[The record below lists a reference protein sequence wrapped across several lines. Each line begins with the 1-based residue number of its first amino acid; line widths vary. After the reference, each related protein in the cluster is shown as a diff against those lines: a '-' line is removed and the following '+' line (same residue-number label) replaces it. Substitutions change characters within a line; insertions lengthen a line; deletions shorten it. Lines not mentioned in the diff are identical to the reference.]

1 MKTNEPRREGANFK
15 KTGSGSK
22 STGSRPSGSKP
33 TGSKP
38 AKLSP
43 AGRPLK
49 GKPKPKPYA
58 PRTEAS
64 ADRPDR
70 GPRNEGSRNDRSR
83 DERAPRPYSNDR
95 GPRNDRSN
103 DRGGRPFNQDA
114 RPFNREERT
123 DRAPRNDG
131 PREERAP
138 RPYSND
144 RGPRNDRSNDRGGRP
159 FNREDRPFNREDRP
173 FNREERTDRAPRN
186 DGPREDRPF
195 NKDARP
201 YNREDRPFNR
211 EDRPREDRAPRP
223 YSNDRP
229 REDRPFNQEAR
240 TFNREDRPYS
250 REDRPYNREDRG
262 DYGTERRNSA
272 YTKPQSAYKGGRPV
286 TGNPAKRW
294 HAPTVKTAETH
305 GLTDGAIR
313 LNRFLARA
321 GVCSRR
327 DADKL
332 IADGMVMVNGQVVLE
347 MGHKVMPSDE
357 VRYAGEVLKSEKK
370 MYLVLNKP
378 KGFITSMDD
387 EKARKTVM
395 ELIRGACRERIYPVG
410 RLDRATTGVLLFTN
424 DGDMAKKLTHP
435 SHGAKKIYSVS
446 LDKPLSKAHFAELAQ
461 GIQLEDGPIKPDE
474 INQVDAQDAREIGV
488 SLHSGRNRIV
498 RRMFEHLGY
507 EVVRLDRVQFGP
519 ITKKNLAR
527 GQYRLLN
534 EKEIAFLK
542 MLG

>member
-103 DRGGRPFNQDA
+103 DRGG
-114 RPFNREERT
+114 
-123 DRAPRNDG
+123 
-131 PREERAP
+131 
-138 RPYSND
+138 
-144 RGPRNDRSNDRGGRP
+144 
-159 FNREDRPFNREDRP
+159 RPFNREDRP

>member
-1 MKTNEPRREGANFK
+1 MKTNDPRREGANFK
-15 KTGSGSK
+15 KSGN
-22 STGSRPSGSKP
+22 GSKP
-33 TGSKP
+33 TGSKPSKNKP

-58 PRTEAS
+58 PRTEFA

-70 GPRNEGSRNDRSR
+70 GPRNDRPR
-83 DERAPRPYSNDR
+83 EDRPLNKDARPFNREDRPREERAPRPNSYDRPREDRPREDRAPRTYSNDR
-95 GPRNDRSN
+95 GPRNDR
-103 DRGGRPFNQDA
+103 
-114 RPFNREERT
+114 
-123 DRAPRNDG
+123 
-131 PREERAP
+131 PREER
-138 RPYSND
+138 
-144 RGPRNDRSNDRGGRP
+144 
-159 FNREDRPFNREDRP
+159 
-173 FNREERTDRAPRN
+173 
-186 DGPREDRPF
+186 PF
-195 NKDARP
+195 NK
-201 YNREDRPFNR
+201 ETRPFNR
-211 EDRPREDRAPRP
+211 EDRPREDRTFP
-223 YSNDRP
+223 ND
-229 REDRPFNQEAR
+229 A
-240 TFNREDRPYS
+240 
-250 REDRPYNREDRG
+250 RPYNREERG
-262 DYGTERRNSA
+262 EYGTERRNSA

-357 VRYAGEVLKSEKK
+357 VRYAGELLKSEKK

-424 DGDMAKKLTHP
+424 DGDLAKKLTHP
-435 SHGAKKIYSVS
+435 SHGAKKIYAVS

-461 GIQLEDGPIKPDE
+461 GIQLEDGPIKADE
-474 INQVDAQDAREIGV
+474 ISQVDAQDAREIGV

-527 GQYRLLN
+527 GQYRFLN

>member
-15 KTGSGSK
+15 KSGSGSK
-22 STGSRPSGSKP
+22 PTGSKPTRSKP

-49 GKPKPKPYA
+49 GKPKPRTYT
-58 PRTEAS
+58 PRPEAS

-70 GPRNEGSRNDRSR
+70 G
-83 DERAPRPYSNDR
+83 
-95 GPRNDRSN
+95 
-103 DRGGRPFNQDA
+103 
-114 RPFNREERT
+114 
-123 DRAPRNDG
+123 PRNDG

-138 RPYSND
+138 RPYNND
-144 RGPRNDRSNDRGGRP
+144 RGPRNDRPREERAPRPYTNDRGPRNDGPREERAPRPYTNDRGPRNDGPREERAPRPYNHDRGPRNDGPREERAPRPYNNDRGPRNDGPREERSNDRTSRPFNQDARP
-159 FNREDRPFNREDRP
+159 FNREDRPFNRE
-173 FNREERTDRAPRN
+173 N
-186 DGPREDRPF
+186 
-195 NKDARP
+195 RP
-201 YNREDRPFNR
+201 YNRE
-211 EDRPREDRAPRP
+211 E
-223 YSNDRP
+223 
-229 REDRPFNQEAR
+229 Q
-240 TFNREDRPYS
+240 
-250 REDRPYNREDRG
+250 G

-305 GLTDGAIR
+305 GLTDGEIR

-332 IADGMVMVNGQVVLE
+332 IADGMVMVNGEVVLE

-461 GIQLEDGPIKPDE
+461 GIELEDGPIKADE
-474 INQVDAQDAREIGV
+474 ISQVEAQDAREIGV

-527 GQYRLLN
+527 GHYRLLN
-534 EKEIAFLK
+534 DKEIAFLK

>member
-1 MKTNEPRREGANFK
+1 MKTNEPRREGAKFK

-22 STGSRPSGSKP
+22 PTGSKPTGSKP

-58 PRTEAS
+58 PRTEFS

-70 GPRNEGSRNDRSR
+70 GPRN
-83 DERAPRPYSNDR
+83 
-95 GPRNDRSN
+95 
-103 DRGGRPFNQDA
+103 
-114 RPFNREERT
+114 
-123 DRAPRNDG
+123 
-131 PREERAP
+131 
-138 RPYSND
+138 
-144 RGPRNDRSNDRGGRP
+144 
-159 FNREDRPFNREDRP
+159 
-173 FNREERTDRAPRN
+173 
-186 DGPREDRPF
+186 DGPREDRPY

-201 YNREDRPFNR
+201 FN
-211 EDRPREDRAPRP
+211 REDRAPRP

-229 REDRPFNQEAR
+229 REDRPFNKDAR
-240 TFNREDRPYS
+240 PFNREDRPREERAPRPYS
-250 REDRPYNREDRG
+250 NDRGPRNDDQSNDRPREDRPFNQDARPYNREDRPFNREDRPYNREDRG

-286 TGNPAKRW
+286 TGNPTKRW

-357 VRYAGEVLKSEKK
+357 VRYAGELLKSEKK

-461 GIQLEDGPIKPDE
+461 GIELEDGPIKADE
-474 INQVDAQDAREIGV
+474 ISQVEAQDAREIGI

-527 GQYRLLN
+527 GHYRLLN

>member
-1 MKTNEPRREGANFK
+1 MKTNEPRREGAKFK
-15 KTGSGSK
+15 KSGSGSK
-22 STGSRPSGSKP
+22 PTGSKPTRSKP

-49 GKPKPKPYA
+49 GKPKPRTYT
-58 PRTEAS
+58 PRPEAS

-70 GPRNEGSRNDRSR
+70 GPRNDGQRE
-83 DERAPRPYSNDR
+83 ERAPRPYNNDR
-95 GPRNDRSN
+95 G
-103 DRGGRPFNQDA
+103 
-114 RPFNREERT
+114 
-123 DRAPRNDG
+123 PRNDG

-138 RPYSND
+138 RPYNND
-144 RGPRNDRSNDRGGRP
+144 RGPRNDGPREERSNDRTSRPFNQDARP
-159 FNREDRPFNREDRP
+159 FNREDRPFNRE
-173 FNREERTDRAPRN
+173 N
-186 DGPREDRPF
+186 
-195 NKDARP
+195 RP
-201 YNREDRPFNR
+201 YNRE
-211 EDRPREDRAPRP
+211 E
-223 YSNDRP
+223 
-229 REDRPFNQEAR
+229 Q
-240 TFNREDRPYS
+240 
-250 REDRPYNREDRG
+250 G

-305 GLTDGAIR
+305 GLTDGEIR

-332 IADGMVMVNGQVVLE
+332 IADGMVMVNGEVVLE

-461 GIQLEDGPIKPDE
+461 GIELEDGPIKADE
-474 INQVDAQDAREIGV
+474 ISQVEAQDAREIGV

-527 GQYRLLN
+527 GHYRLLN
-534 EKEIAFLK
+534 DKEIAFLK

>member
-1 MKTNEPRREGANFK
+1 MCFLFSIGMKTNEPRREGAKFK
-15 KTGSGSK
+15 KSGSGSK
-22 STGSRPSGSKP
+22 PTGSKPTRSKP

-49 GKPKPKPYA
+49 GKPKPRTYT
-58 PRTEAS
+58 PRPEAS

-70 GPRNEGSRNDRSR
+70 G
-83 DERAPRPYSNDR
+83 
-95 GPRNDRSN
+95 
-103 DRGGRPFNQDA
+103 
-114 RPFNREERT
+114 
-123 DRAPRNDG
+123 PRNDG

-144 RGPRNDRSNDRGGRP
+144 RGPRNDRPREERAPRPYNNDRGPRNDGPREERSNDRTSRPFNQDARP
-159 FNREDRPFNREDRP
+159 FNREDRPFNRE
-173 FNREERTDRAPRN
+173 N
-186 DGPREDRPF
+186 
-195 NKDARP
+195 RP
-201 YNREDRPFNR
+201 YNRE
-211 EDRPREDRAPRP
+211 E
-223 YSNDRP
+223 
-229 REDRPFNQEAR
+229 Q
-240 TFNREDRPYS
+240 
-250 REDRPYNREDRG
+250 G

-305 GLTDGAIR
+305 GLTDGEIR

-332 IADGMVMVNGQVVLE
+332 IADGMVMVNGEVVLE

-461 GIQLEDGPIKPDE
+461 GIELEDGPIKADE
-474 INQVDAQDAREIGV
+474 ISQVEAQDAREIGV

-527 GQYRLLN
+527 GHYRLLN
-534 EKEIAFLK
+534 DKEIAFLK

>member
-1 MKTNEPRREGANFK
+1 MKTNEPRREGAKFK
-15 KTGSGSK
+15 KSGSGSK
-22 STGSRPSGSKP
+22 PTGSKPTRSKP

-49 GKPKPKPYA
+49 GKPKPRTYT
-58 PRTEAS
+58 PRPEAS

-70 GPRNEGSRNDRSR
+70 GPRNDRPR
-83 DERAPRPYSNDR
+83 EERAPRPYNNDR
-95 GPRNDRSN
+95 GPRNDRPREERAPRPYNN
-103 DRGGRPFNQDA
+103 DRG
-114 RPFNREERT
+114 
-123 DRAPRNDG
+123 PRNDG

-138 RPYSND
+138 RPYNND
-144 RGPRNDRSNDRGGRP
+144 RGPRNDGPREERSNDRTSRPFNQDARP
-159 FNREDRPFNREDRP
+159 FNREDRPFNRE
-173 FNREERTDRAPRN
+173 N
-186 DGPREDRPF
+186 
-195 NKDARP
+195 RP
-201 YNREDRPFNR
+201 YNRE
-211 EDRPREDRAPRP
+211 E
-223 YSNDRP
+223 
-229 REDRPFNQEAR
+229 Q
-240 TFNREDRPYS
+240 
-250 REDRPYNREDRG
+250 G

-305 GLTDGAIR
+305 GLTDGEIR

-332 IADGMVMVNGQVVLE
+332 IADGMVMVNGEVVLE

-461 GIQLEDGPIKPDE
+461 GIELEDGPIKADE
-474 INQVDAQDAREIGV
+474 ISQVEAQDAREIGV

-527 GQYRLLN
+527 GHYRLLN
-534 EKEIAFLK
+534 DKEIAFLK

>member
-15 KTGSGSK
+15 KSGSGSK
-22 STGSRPSGSKP
+22 PTRSKP

-49 GKPKPKPYA
+49 GKPKPRTYT
-58 PRTEAS
+58 PRPEAS

-70 GPRNEGSRNDRSR
+70 GPRNE
-83 DERAPRPYSNDR
+83 
-95 GPRNDRSN
+95 
-103 DRGGRPFNQDA
+103 
-114 RPFNREERT
+114 
-123 DRAPRNDG
+123 G

-144 RGPRNDRSNDRGGRP
+144 RGPRNDGPREERSNDRTSRPFNQDARP
-159 FNREDRPFNREDRP
+159 FNREDRPFNRE
-173 FNREERTDRAPRN
+173 N
-186 DGPREDRPF
+186 
-195 NKDARP
+195 RP
-201 YNREDRPFNR
+201 YNRE
-211 EDRPREDRAPRP
+211 E
-223 YSNDRP
+223 
-229 REDRPFNQEAR
+229 Q
-240 TFNREDRPYS
+240 
-250 REDRPYNREDRG
+250 G

-305 GLTDGAIR
+305 GLTDGEIR

-332 IADGMVMVNGQVVLE
+332 IADGMVMVNGEVVLE

-461 GIQLEDGPIKPDE
+461 GIELEDGPIKADE
-474 INQVDAQDAREIGV
+474 ISQVEAQDAREIGV

-527 GQYRLLN
+527 GHYRLLN
-534 EKEIAFLK
+534 DKEIAFLK

>member
-83 DERAPRPYSNDR
+83 DERAPRTYSNDR
-95 GPRNDRSN
+95 GPRNDGPREDRPN
-103 DRGGRPFNQDA
+103 NRGG
-114 RPFNREERT
+114 RPFNREERPYNREERP
-123 DRAPRNDG
+123 DRAPRNDA

-144 RGPRNDRSNDRGGRP
+144 RG
-159 FNREDRPFNREDRP
+159 
-173 FNREERTDRAPRN
+173 PRN

-201 YNREDRPFNR
+201 YN
-211 EDRPREDRAPRP
+211 
-223 YSNDRP
+223 
-229 REDRPFNQEAR
+229 
-240 TFNREDRPYS
+240 

>member
-1 MKTNEPRREGANFK
+1 LTAGFSSKKNLTHNASDLSTRKHLLCFLFSIGMKTNEPRREGANFK
-15 KTGSGSK
+15 KSGSGSK
-22 STGSRPSGSKP
+22 PTGSKPTRSKP

-49 GKPKPKPYA
+49 GKPKPRTYT
-58 PRTEAS
+58 PRPEAS

-70 GPRNEGSRNDRSR
+70 GPRNDRPR
-83 DERAPRPYSNDR
+83 EERAPRPYNNDR
-95 GPRNDRSN
+95 G
-103 DRGGRPFNQDA
+103 
-114 RPFNREERT
+114 
-123 DRAPRNDG
+123 PRNDG

-138 RPYSND
+138 RPYNND
-144 RGPRNDRSNDRGGRP
+144 RGPRNDGPREERAPRPYNNDRGPRNDGPRQERAPRPYNNDRGPRNDGPREERSNDRTSRPFNQDARP
-159 FNREDRPFNREDRP
+159 FNREDRPFNRE
-173 FNREERTDRAPRN
+173 N
-186 DGPREDRPF
+186 
-195 NKDARP
+195 RP
-201 YNREDRPFNR
+201 YNRE
-211 EDRPREDRAPRP
+211 E
-223 YSNDRP
+223 
-229 REDRPFNQEAR
+229 Q
-240 TFNREDRPYS
+240 
-250 REDRPYNREDRG
+250 G

-305 GLTDGAIR
+305 GLTDGEIR

-332 IADGMVMVNGQVVLE
+332 IADGMVMVNGEVVLE

-461 GIQLEDGPIKPDE
+461 GIELEDGPIKADE
-474 INQVDAQDAREIGV
+474 ISQVEAQDAREIGV

-527 GQYRLLN
+527 GHYRLLN
-534 EKEIAFLK
+534 DKEIAFLK

>member
-15 KTGSGSK
+15 KSGSGSK
-22 STGSRPSGSKP
+22 PTGSKPTRSKP

-49 GKPKPKPYA
+49 GKPKPRTYT
-58 PRTEAS
+58 PRPEAS

-70 GPRNEGSRNDRSR
+70 G
-83 DERAPRPYSNDR
+83 
-95 GPRNDRSN
+95 
-103 DRGGRPFNQDA
+103 
-114 RPFNREERT
+114 
-123 DRAPRNDG
+123 PRNDG

-138 RPYSND
+138 RPYNND
-144 RGPRNDRSNDRGGRP
+144 RGPRNDGPREERAPRPYNNDRGPRNDGPREERSNDRTSRPFNQDARP
-159 FNREDRPFNREDRP
+159 FNREDRPFNRE
-173 FNREERTDRAPRN
+173 N
-186 DGPREDRPF
+186 
-195 NKDARP
+195 RP
-201 YNREDRPFNR
+201 YNRE
-211 EDRPREDRAPRP
+211 E
-223 YSNDRP
+223 
-229 REDRPFNQEAR
+229 Q
-240 TFNREDRPYS
+240 
-250 REDRPYNREDRG
+250 G

-305 GLTDGAIR
+305 GLTDGEIR

-332 IADGMVMVNGQVVLE
+332 IADGMVMVNGEVVLE

-461 GIQLEDGPIKPDE
+461 GIELEDGPIKADE
-474 INQVDAQDAREIGV
+474 ISQVEAQDAREIGV

-527 GQYRLLN
+527 GHYRLLN
-534 EKEIAFLK
+534 DKEIAFLK

>member
-15 KTGSGSK
+15 KSGSGSK
-22 STGSRPSGSKP
+22 PTGSKPTRSKP

-49 GKPKPKPYA
+49 GKPKPRTYT
-58 PRTEAS
+58 PRPEAS

-70 GPRNEGSRNDRSR
+70 G
-83 DERAPRPYSNDR
+83 
-95 GPRNDRSN
+95 
-103 DRGGRPFNQDA
+103 
-114 RPFNREERT
+114 
-123 DRAPRNDG
+123 PRNDG

-144 RGPRNDRSNDRGGRP
+144 RGPRNDGPREERSNDRTGRPFNQDARP
-159 FNREDRPFNREDRP
+159 FNREDRPFNRE
-173 FNREERTDRAPRN
+173 N
-186 DGPREDRPF
+186 
-195 NKDARP
+195 RP
-201 YNREDRPFNR
+201 YNRE
-211 EDRPREDRAPRP
+211 E
-223 YSNDRP
+223 
-229 REDRPFNQEAR
+229 Q
-240 TFNREDRPYS
+240 
-250 REDRPYNREDRG
+250 G

-305 GLTDGAIR
+305 GLTDGDIR

-332 IADGMVMVNGQVVLE
+332 IADGMVMVNGEVVLE

-435 SHGAKKIYSVS
+435 SHGAKKIYSIS

-461 GIQLEDGPIKPDE
+461 GIELEDGPIKADE
-474 INQVDAQDAREIGV
+474 ISQVEAQDAREIGV

-527 GQYRLLN
+527 GHYRLLN
-534 EKEIAFLK
+534 DKEIAFLK

>member
-15 KTGSGSK
+15 KSGSGSK
-22 STGSRPSGSKP
+22 PTGSKPTRSKP

-49 GKPKPKPYA
+49 GKPKPRTYT
-58 PRTEAS
+58 PRPEAS

-70 GPRNEGSRNDRSR
+70 GPRNDRPR
-83 DERAPRPYSNDR
+83 EERAPRPYNNDR
-95 GPRNDRSN
+95 G
-103 DRGGRPFNQDA
+103 
-114 RPFNREERT
+114 
-123 DRAPRNDG
+123 PRNDG

-138 RPYSND
+138 RPYNND
-144 RGPRNDRSNDRGGRP
+144 RGPRNDGPREERSNDRTSRPFNQDARP
-159 FNREDRPFNREDRP
+159 FNREDRPFNRE
-173 FNREERTDRAPRN
+173 N
-186 DGPREDRPF
+186 
-195 NKDARP
+195 RP
-201 YNREDRPFNR
+201 YNRE
-211 EDRPREDRAPRP
+211 E
-223 YSNDRP
+223 
-229 REDRPFNQEAR
+229 Q
-240 TFNREDRPYS
+240 
-250 REDRPYNREDRG
+250 G

-305 GLTDGAIR
+305 GLTDGEIR

-332 IADGMVMVNGQVVLE
+332 IADGMVMVNGEVVLE

-461 GIQLEDGPIKPDE
+461 GIELEDGPIKADE
-474 INQVDAQDAREIGV
+474 ISQVEAQDAREIGV

-527 GQYRLLN
+527 GHYRLLN
-534 EKEIAFLK
+534 DKEIAFLK

>member
-83 DERAPRPYSNDR
+83 DER
-95 GPRNDRSN
+95 
-103 DRGGRPFNQDA
+103 
-114 RPFNREERT
+114 T
-123 DRAPRNDG
+123 
-131 PREERAP
+131 P

-159 FNREDRPFNREDRP
+159 FNREDRPFNREERP
-173 FNREERTDRAPRN
+173 DRAPRN
-186 DGPREDRPF
+186 DGPREERAPRPYSNDRPREDRPF

-240 TFNREDRPYS
+240 PFNREDRPYS

-474 INQVDAQDAREIGV
+474 INQVDAQDAREIGI

>member
-15 KTGSGSK
+15 KSGSGSK
-22 STGSRPSGSKP
+22 PTGSKPTRSKP

-49 GKPKPKPYA
+49 GKPKPRTYT
-58 PRTEAS
+58 PRPEAS

-70 GPRNEGSRNDRSR
+70 G
-83 DERAPRPYSNDR
+83 
-95 GPRNDRSN
+95 
-103 DRGGRPFNQDA
+103 
-114 RPFNREERT
+114 
-123 DRAPRNDG
+123 PRNDG

-144 RGPRNDRSNDRGGRP
+144 RGPRNDGPREERAPRPYTNDRGPRNDGPREERSNDRTSRPFNQDARP
-159 FNREDRPFNREDRP
+159 FNREDRPFNRE
-173 FNREERTDRAPRN
+173 N
-186 DGPREDRPF
+186 
-195 NKDARP
+195 RP
-201 YNREDRPFNR
+201 YNRE
-211 EDRPREDRAPRP
+211 E
-223 YSNDRP
+223 
-229 REDRPFNQEAR
+229 Q
-240 TFNREDRPYS
+240 
-250 REDRPYNREDRG
+250 G

-305 GLTDGAIR
+305 GLTDGDIR

-332 IADGMVMVNGQVVLE
+332 IADGMVMVNGEVVLE

-435 SHGAKKIYSVS
+435 SHGAKKIYSIS

-461 GIQLEDGPIKPDE
+461 GIELEDGPIKADE
-474 INQVDAQDAREIGV
+474 ISQVEAQDAREIGV

-527 GQYRLLN
+527 GHYRLLN
-534 EKEIAFLK
+534 DKEIAFLK

>member
-1 MKTNEPRREGANFK
+1 MKTNEPRREGAKFK

-22 STGSRPSGSKP
+22 PTGSKPTGSKPTGSRP

-58 PRTEAS
+58 PRTEFS

-70 GPRNEGSRNDRSR
+70 GPRNDGPRED
-83 DERAPRPYSNDR
+83 RPYNK
-95 GPRNDRSN
+95 
-103 DRGGRPFNQDA
+103 DA
-114 RPFNREERT
+114 RPFNRE
-123 DRAPRNDG
+123 DR

-144 RGPRNDRSNDRGGRP
+144 RPR
-159 FNREDRPFNREDRP
+159 E
-173 FNREERTDRAPRN
+173 DRAPRPYSN
-186 DGPREDRPF
+186 DRPREDRPF
-195 NKDARP
+195 NKDA
-201 YNREDRPFNR
+201 RPFNR

-229 REDRPFNQEAR
+229 REDRPFNKDAR
-240 TFNREDRPYS
+240 PFNREDRPREDRAPRPYS
-250 REDRPYNREDRG
+250 NDRPREDRPFNKDARPFNREDRPREDRAPRPYSNDRGPRNDDQSNDRPREDRPFNREDRPYNREERG
-262 DYGTERRNSA
+262 NYDTERRNSA

-286 TGNPAKRW
+286 TGNPTKRW

-461 GIQLEDGPIKPDE
+461 GIELEDGPIKADE
-474 INQVDAQDAREIGV
+474 ISQVEAQDAREIGI

-527 GQYRLLN
+527 GHYRLLN

>member
-114 RPFNREERT
+114 
-123 DRAPRNDG
+123 
-131 PREERAP
+131 
-138 RPYSND
+138 
-144 RGPRNDRSNDRGGRP
+144 
-159 FNREDRPFNREDRP
+159 RP

>member
-1 MKTNEPRREGANFK
+1 MKTNEPRREGAKFK
-15 KTGSGSK
+15 KSGSGSK
-22 STGSRPSGSKP
+22 PTGSKPTRSKP

-49 GKPKPKPYA
+49 GKPKPRTYT
-58 PRTEAS
+58 PRPEAS

-70 GPRNEGSRNDRSR
+70 GPRNDRPR
-83 DERAPRPYSNDR
+83 EERAPRPYNNDR
-95 GPRNDRSN
+95 GPRNDGPREERSN
-103 DRGGRPFNQDA
+103 DRTSRPFNQDARPFNQDA
-114 RPFNREERT
+114 RPFNRE
-123 DRAPRNDG
+123 
-131 PREERAP
+131 
-138 RPYSND
+138 
-144 RGPRNDRSNDRGGRP
+144 
-159 FNREDRPFNREDRP
+159 DRPFNRE
-173 FNREERTDRAPRN
+173 N
-186 DGPREDRPF
+186 
-195 NKDARP
+195 RP
-201 YNREDRPFNR
+201 YNRE
-211 EDRPREDRAPRP
+211 E
-223 YSNDRP
+223 
-229 REDRPFNQEAR
+229 Q
-240 TFNREDRPYS
+240 
-250 REDRPYNREDRG
+250 G

-305 GLTDGAIR
+305 GLTDGEIR

-332 IADGMVMVNGQVVLE
+332 IADGMVMVNGEVVLE

-461 GIQLEDGPIKPDE
+461 GIELEDGPIKADE
-474 INQVDAQDAREIGV
+474 ISQVEAQDAREIGV

-527 GQYRLLN
+527 GHYRLLN
-534 EKEIAFLK
+534 DKEIAFLK

>member
-83 DERAPRPYSNDR
+83 DERAPRTYSNDR
-95 GPRNDRSN
+95 GPRND
-103 DRGGRPFNQDA
+103 
-114 RPFNREERT
+114 
-123 DRAPRNDG
+123 G
-131 PREERAP
+131 PRED
-138 RPYSND
+138 RPN
-144 RGPRNDRSNDRGGRP
+144 NRGGRP

-173 FNREERTDRAPRN
+173 DRAPRNDAPREERAPRPYSNDRGPRN

-201 YNREDRPFNR
+201 YN
-211 EDRPREDRAPRP
+211 
-223 YSNDRP
+223 
-229 REDRPFNQEAR
+229 
-240 TFNREDRPYS
+240 

>member
-83 DERAPRPYSNDR
+83 DER
-95 GPRNDRSN
+95 
-103 DRGGRPFNQDA
+103 
-114 RPFNREERT
+114 T
-123 DRAPRNDG
+123 
-131 PREERAP
+131 P

-159 FNREDRPFNREDRP
+159 FNREDRPFNREERP
-173 FNREERTDRAPRN
+173 DRAPRN
-186 DGPREDRPF
+186 DGPREERAPRPYSNDRPREDRPF

-240 TFNREDRPYS
+240 PFNREDRPYS

>member
-1 MKTNEPRREGANFK
+1 LTAGFSSKKNLTHNASDLSTRKHLLCFLFSIGMKTNEPRREGANFK
-15 KTGSGSK
+15 KSGSGSK
-22 STGSRPSGSKP
+22 PTGSKPTRSKP

-49 GKPKPKPYA
+49 GKPKPRTYT
-58 PRTEAS
+58 PRPEAS

-70 GPRNEGSRNDRSR
+70 G
-83 DERAPRPYSNDR
+83 
-95 GPRNDRSN
+95 
-103 DRGGRPFNQDA
+103 
-114 RPFNREERT
+114 
-123 DRAPRNDG
+123 PRNDG

-138 RPYSND
+138 RPYNND
-144 RGPRNDRSNDRGGRP
+144 RGPRNDGPREERSNDRTSRPFNQDARPFNQDARPFNQDARP
-159 FNREDRPFNREDRP
+159 FNREDRPFNRE
-173 FNREERTDRAPRN
+173 N
-186 DGPREDRPF
+186 
-195 NKDARP
+195 RP
-201 YNREDRPFNR
+201 YNRE
-211 EDRPREDRAPRP
+211 E
-223 YSNDRP
+223 
-229 REDRPFNQEAR
+229 Q
-240 TFNREDRPYS
+240 
-250 REDRPYNREDRG
+250 G

-305 GLTDGAIR
+305 GLTDGEIR

-332 IADGMVMVNGQVVLE
+332 IADGMVMVNGEVVLE

-461 GIQLEDGPIKPDE
+461 GIELEDGPIKADE
-474 INQVDAQDAREIGV
+474 ISQVEAQDAREIGV

-527 GQYRLLN
+527 GHYRLLN
-534 EKEIAFLK
+534 DKEIAFLK

>member
-15 KTGSGSK
+15 KSGSGSK
-22 STGSRPSGSKP
+22 PTRSKP

-49 GKPKPKPYA
+49 GKPKPRTYT
-58 PRTEAS
+58 PRPEAS

-70 GPRNEGSRNDRSR
+70 GPRNEGPRE
-83 DERAPRPYSNDR
+83 ERAPRPYSNAR
-95 GPRNDRSN
+95 G
-103 DRGGRPFNQDA
+103 
-114 RPFNREERT
+114 
-123 DRAPRNDG
+123 PRNDG

-138 RPYSND
+138 RPYNND
-144 RGPRNDRSNDRGGRP
+144 RGPRNDGPREERSNDRTSRPFNQDARP
-159 FNREDRPFNREDRP
+159 FNREDRPFNRE
-173 FNREERTDRAPRN
+173 N
-186 DGPREDRPF
+186 
-195 NKDARP
+195 RP
-201 YNREDRPFNR
+201 YNRE
-211 EDRPREDRAPRP
+211 E
-223 YSNDRP
+223 
-229 REDRPFNQEAR
+229 Q
-240 TFNREDRPYS
+240 
-250 REDRPYNREDRG
+250 G

-305 GLTDGAIR
+305 GLTDGEIR

-332 IADGMVMVNGQVVLE
+332 IADGMVMVNGEVVLE

-461 GIQLEDGPIKPDE
+461 GIELEDGPIKADE
-474 INQVDAQDAREIGV
+474 ISQVEAQDAREIGV

-527 GQYRLLN
+527 GHYRLLN
-534 EKEIAFLK
+534 DKEIAFLK